1 MNPEEQQATLDDIR
15 RRMEADRAAKKRRKK
30 AEPEPTVE
38 PEPETVPEPE
48 PTVEPEPE
56 PEPEPI
62 PEPIPEDVPE
72 PEEEQEIYMEVQPR
86 TKVVYR
92 MGGNGP
98 VPIEVTVEEPSV
110 DLKSI
115 LTRILSVEKGKRSI
129 PTLVSYTS
137 RSTDTKRYVIIDVN
151 YIVLDDAW
159 TVYCEYDTDPEKF
172 LGMVYDI
179 LDIAVPRMYR
189 GVAPLSLE

>member
-30 AEPEPTVE
+30 AEPAPEPEPTVG

-48 PTVEPEPE
+48 PIVEPEPE
-56 PEPEPI
+56 PEPE
-62 PEPIPEDVPE
+62 DTPE
-72 PEEEQEIYMEVQPR
+72 PEEEQETYMEVQPR
-86 TKVVYR
+86 TKIVYR

>member
-30 AEPEPTVE
+30 AEPEPIV
-38 PEPETVPEPE
+38 
-48 PTVEPEPE
+48 EPE

-62 PEPIPEDVPE
+62 PEPIPEDVSEPKDE
-72 PEEEQEIYMEVQPR
+72 PEEEIYMEVQPR
-86 TKVVYR
+86 KEVVYR
-92 MGGNGP
+92 MGRNGP
-98 VPIEVTVEEPSV
+98 EPIEVAVEEPSV
-110 DLKSI
+110 DLKSM

-137 RSTDTKRYVIIDVN
+137 RSTDTKRFVIIDVN
-151 YIVLDDAW
+151 YMVLDDAW

>member
-48 PTVEPEPE
+48 PIVE

-72 PEEEQEIYMEVQPR
+72 PEDEPEEEIYMEVQPR
-86 TKVVYR
+86 KEVVYR
-92 MGGNGP
+92 MGKNGP
-98 VPIEVTVEEPSV
+98 EPIEVAVEEPSV
-110 DLKSI
+110 DLKSM